1 MTGTVGSPISHP
13 HLSRRQWLQA
23 GSIGLMG
30 LTQADVQAARD
41 QNRRAP
47 VKSVIYL
54 FLSGG
59 LGQHDSFDMKPDAPD
74 NIRGEFDPVST
85 RTPGLQICEHLPR
98 LADCSDKWAVVRS
111 LSHSTNGHSLGHH
124 IMLTGRSDTPRGFSG
139 NKPQATD
146 HPSIVSQ
153 VGYLLRDRSNPNSIV
168 SCIAVAREN
177 ARQIRDVI
185 TTEMWEQ
192 INDLH
197 WSLQDDEDIWR
208 EPVQEQL
215 RIIRRGCQLVYG
227 ITDTTLSRDLSWL
240 FSQLGRL
247 IERADK
253 TSRILDVKYFLLLP
267 SPEEVGGVLDELQW
281 ITLLR
286 TAGAYQMYRQSM
298 QHAISPASVAR
309 FLLLD
314 PIFPRSVRYCL
325 QGISDTL
332 QQIQRQPNQD
342 TPDDLDCLRGQLLAR
357 WSYVR
362 IDNLIE
368 AGLHE
373 AIDQLQQDL
382 NQLHNLI
389 QTRYFTS
396 AELRSTPTDHACAL
410 SSFTA

>member
-1 MTGTVGSPISHP
+1 M
-13 HLSRRQWLQA
+13 LSRVADSLYWINRYLERAENISRFLEVSEAMALDCPPGSAEPWLPLVEVT
-23 GSIGLMG
+23 G
-30 LTQADVQAARD
+30 DRHRFD
-41 QNRRAP
+41 RA
-47 VKSVIYL
+47 Y
-54 FLSGG
+54 
-59 LGQHDSFDMKPDAPD
+59 PDA
-74 NIRGEFDPVST
+74 
-85 RTPGLQICEHLPR
+85 TP
-98 LADCSDKWAVVRS
+98 K
-111 LSHSTNGHSLGHH
+111 
-124 IMLTGRSDTPRGFSG
+124 
-139 NKPQATD
+139 
-146 HPSIVSQ
+146 Q
-153 VGYLLRDRSNPNSIV
+153 VLHFLLRDRSNPNSIV
-168 SCIAVAREN
+168 SCIAMAREN

-332 QQIQRQPNQD
+332 QQIQQHPSQD
-342 TPDDLDCLRGQLLAR
+342 TPDDLDL
-357 WSYVR
+357 S
-362 IDNLIE
+362 LI
-368 AGLHE
+368 H
-373 AIDQLQQDL
+373 I
-382 NQLHNLI
+382 
-389 QTRYFTS
+389 
-396 AELRSTPTDHACAL
+396 
-410 SSFTA
+410 